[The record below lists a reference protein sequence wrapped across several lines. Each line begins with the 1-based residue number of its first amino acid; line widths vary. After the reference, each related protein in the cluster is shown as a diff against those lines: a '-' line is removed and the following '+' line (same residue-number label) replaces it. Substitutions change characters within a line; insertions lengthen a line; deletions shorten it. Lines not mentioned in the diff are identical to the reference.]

1 MNKADLIDRI
11 ASGSG
16 ISKAQAASA
25 IDTTVDS
32 ITSALKKGDRVALI
46 GFGTFSVSQRKPRN
60 ERSPQTGVN
69 IKLSGRRIAK
79 FTPGREKPITVRG
92 RFATPRET
100 AKALGVSDSRTDA
113 LINAAKHFTYT
124 DTGAF
129 SRERKREPG
138 RFVIS
143 AKKKTGSTHAKF
155 KVRTAK
161 TSRSKTKR

>member
-16 ISKAQAASA
+16 ISKTQAATA

-46 GFGTFSVSQRKPRN
+46 GSGTFSVSQRKARRERN
-60 ERSPQTGVN
+60 PQTGAT
-69 IKLSGRRIAK
+69 IKIARRAAR
-79 FTPGREKPITVRG
+79 FTPGSERPITVRG

-100 AKALGVSDSRTDA
+100 ARALGVSNSRADA
-113 LINAAKHFTYT
+113 LINTVKELTYT
-124 DTGAF
+124 DAGAF
-129 SRERKREPG
+129 SRRREGKPV
-138 RFVIS
+138 RVVIA

-155 KVRTAK
+155 KVTTAK